1 MQIYVL
7 QNMIV
12 VSAGIFNP
20 DKSDKNAFLQHHFQ
34 RFLLNFAHGFC
45 LVLVSIAAGEE
56 ESTLQFTVSRSVLP
70 FPFKI

>member
-1 MQIYVL
+1 MYVL

-12 VSAGIFNP
+12 ASAGIFNP

-45 LVLVSIAAGEE
+45 LVPVSIVTGARA
-56 ESTLQFTVSRSVLP
+56 P
-70 FPFKI
+70 